1 MDILTSPYGAL
12 FLLSAIGIALGKIKF
27 RNISLDTS
35 AIFFVA
41 LFFGHLGVNIPII
54 IQQIGLIFFM
64 YSIGIQAGPGFFES
78 FKRGGVHL
86 IYLALILGISGSIIT
101 IILAKIFNI
110 DMLMAVGLFSGSLTS
125 ASSLAVTIEN
135 THSAL
140 PSVGFG
146 IAFPFGVIGVVLI
159 TRLSPQLF
167 KIKIPI
173 EEEKHIA
180 EIRSVYPNL
189 INKNF
194 VAENPEIIGKTI
206 AEIKLRQLTNTNISR
221 IYQQN
226 ISFIPNAQTVIQ
238 KGDILR
244 ACGTKEDLF
253 KLCSFIGSETHIQIP
268 VNRKYIVR
276 QFLVT
281 NNKVI
286 NKSLGQLALLQMF
299 NATVTT
305 IRRSGIDIIP
315 NANSRL
321 RFGDKI
327 TIALP
332 EENLVNVS
340 ELIGNNRKKLDE
352 IDFFPIITG
361 ILIGVL
367 ISLIKIK
374 LPFGITFTLGLTGGV
389 LISGLLLSRIGK
401 TGKIIWNVSGGSNQ
415 FMRKLGLIFFLSGVG
430 TQAGSQIINVVKAN
444 GISLFVIGIAI
455 TVIPMF
461 ITLILGRYFFKLN
474 FLTLLGALTGSMT
487 STPALSAI
495 EPLTKT
501 NAPQIAYATVYP
513 FALIIIIILSQI
525 IILF

>member
-1 MDILTSPYGAL
+1 MDILSSPYGVF
-12 FLLSAIGIALGKIKF
+12 FLLSAIGIAIGRIKIK
-27 RNISLDTS
+27 NISLDTP

-41 LFFGHLGVNIPII
+41 LFFGHFGLTVPLIV
-54 IQQIGLIFFM
+54 QQIGLIFFM

-78 FKRGGVHL
+78 FKKSGISL
-86 IYLALILGISGSIIT
+86 ISLALVLALSGSIIT
-101 IILAKIFNI
+101 IVLAKIYDI
-110 DMLMAVGLFSGSLTS
+110 DILMAVGLFSGSLTS

-135 THSAL
+135 TGSSM
-140 PSVGFG
+140 PSLGFG

-159 TRLSPQLF
+159 TRLAPQIFRVDLAY
-167 KIKIPI
+167 
-173 EEEKHIA
+173 EEKNYNDQ
-180 EIRSVYPNL
+180 IRSKYPTL
-189 INKNF
+189 VNKNF
-194 VAENPEIIGKTI
+194 VAENPNIIGKSI
-206 AEIKLRQLTNTNISR
+206 EEINLRKITNTTISR
-221 IYQQN
+221 IYRN
-226 ISFIPNAQTVIQ
+226 PLSFIPHAGTIIQ
-238 KGDILR
+238 QGDILR
-244 ACGTKEDLF
+244 ICGTDVDLSR
-253 KLCSFIGSETHIQIP
+253 LPALIGQEIAFQIP

-286 NKSLGQLALLQMF
+286 NKSLGQLALLQLYS
-299 NATVTT
+299 ATVTA

-321 RFGDKI
+321 RFSDKI

-332 EENLVNVS
+332 EENLNKLS

-352 IDFFPIITG
+352 IDLFPIVSG
-361 ILIGVL
+361 ILIGIL

-374 LPFGITFTLGLTGGV
+374 LPHNITITLGLTGGV
-389 LISGLLLSRIGK
+389 LMAGLLLSKIGK
-401 TGKIIWNVSGGSNQ
+401 TGKIIWNVSGASNQ

-430 TQAGSQIINVVKAN
+430 TQAGGQIINVIKEN
-444 GISLFVIGIAI
+444 GIGLFIVGIAI

-461 ITLILGRYFFKLN
+461 ITLFIGKYLFKLN
-474 FLTLLGALTGSMT
+474 FLSLLGALTGSMT

-501 NAPQIAYATVYP
+501 NAPQVAYATVYP
-513 FALIIIIILSQI
+513 LALIIIIIMSQI